1 MRRAE
6 TRHGRWRV
14 DMAVFDRNEIRRF
27 FGATAAIA
35 APAVGTLGGLCFAG
49 ALDWHWALAGVVVS
63 VAGSMAVARLLL
75 GGFHALRDFAEALA
89 HGEERPAPP
98 PGGRIVQDIARA
110 MLRLW
115 LKERRR
121 AERLAVQADDFGQI
135 LDRLPLLVLTVD
147 DQVRIRSAN
156 RAAEETMGEGLVGRE
171 LVAVLRHPALL
182 DAVDQALMRGEFA
195 DVVFSTAA
203 PDRRE
208 YKAHIEALR
217 AGDEHTEARRA
228 VIALHDLTQI
238 RKLEQM
244 RADFV
249 ANASHEIRTPL
260 ATLIGFIETLRG
272 PARDDP
278 DAAEHFLSI
287 MDDQARRMSRLV
299 NDLLSLSRI
308 EMNEHM
314 PPAAAVD
321 LTDVIDDVISGLEF
335 KAHARGIEIEVTA
348 DPTLAPALGDPDEL
362 TQVAQN
368 LIDNAIK
375 YGRNDSRITVRLFRT
390 TEAPRPVG
398 LAATLEAVGFSVTD
412 QSDGIPREHLPRLT
426 ERFYRVDSARSR
438 QVGSTGLGLAIVKH
452 IVNRHR
458 GHLAIDSRVGEGS
471 CFTVYLPLAG
481 RGNGRAPVAAAS

>member
-1 MRRAE
+1 
-6 TRHGRWRV
+6 
-14 DMAVFDRNEIRRF
+14 MAGFDRSEITRLL
-27 FGATAAIA
+27 GATAAIA
-35 APAVGTLGGLCFAG
+35 APSAGTLAGLGLVG
-49 ALDWHWALAGVVVS
+49 ALSWWWAVAGMLVALAGS
-63 VAGSMAVARLLL
+63 IAVAQLLL

-89 HGEERPAPP
+89 QGEERPAPP

-121 AERLAVQADDFGQI
+121 TERLAIQASDFAQI

-147 DQVRIRSAN
+147 ERIRIRSAN
-156 RAAEETMGEGLVGRE
+156 RAAEEAMGEGLVGRE

-182 DAVDQALMRGEFA
+182 DAVDQALVRGDFA

-208 YKAHIEALR
+208 YKAHVETLR
-217 AGDEHTEARRA
+217 AGDDPGDARRA

-272 PARDDP
+272 PAKDDP
-278 DAAEHFLSI
+278 EAAEHFLSI

-314 PPAAAVD
+314 PPAQAVD
-321 LTDVIDDVISGLEF
+321 LVDVVDDVISGLEF
-335 KAHARGIEIEVTA
+335 KARARGIEIEVGA
-348 DPTLAPALGDPDEL
+348 EPGLPSALGDADEL
-362 TQVAQN
+362 AQVAQN

-390 TEAPRPVG
+390 TQAPRPVG
-398 LAATLEAVGFSVTD
+398 LAAVMDAVAFSVTD
-412 QSDGIPREHLPRLT
+412 QGDGIPREHLPRLT

-452 IVNRHR
+452 IINRHR
-458 GHLAIDSRVGEGS
+458 GHLAIDSKSGEGS
-471 CFTVYLPLAG
+471 SFTIFL
-481 RGNGRAPVAAAS
+481 PVAGTADGARAVRSSAAAPR